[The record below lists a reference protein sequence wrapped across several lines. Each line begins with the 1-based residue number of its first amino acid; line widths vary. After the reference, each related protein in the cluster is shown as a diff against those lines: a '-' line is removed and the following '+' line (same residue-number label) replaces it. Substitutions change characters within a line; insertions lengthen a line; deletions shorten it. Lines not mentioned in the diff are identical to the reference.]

1 MAVVG
6 FGFTKINVERKNK
19 VTGKVEIKNNA
30 AINSV
35 EKEELTLGDIKQDA
49 LKFGF
54 SFTVKYEPDMANI
67 ILEGEVLWV
76 EKKEGIDAAI
86 KQWKK
91 EKKIKPEIMTPVLN
105 AVLQKSNMQALI
117 LAKELN
123 LPPPIPLPRVN
134 MQPEEKPK
142 K

>member
-134 MQPEEKPK
+134 MLPEEKPK